1 MGIISCML
9 KWKKKNFL
17 VKPTDKLTWWIG
29 CMQKELSAA
38 SLLLQ
43 EKTEHTSQQNWWTNN
58 HVFAKA
64 EETSNSARQHAWGQ
78 QRSVRVFSSVPKD
91 DHCWISCVLHLH
103 NWTHLYFCSTFFAQC
118 TFNFNFGIWEE
129 SSPWTYCEKE
139 WHLHNKALLF
149 SWRSNYSPSCCSWPL
164 KKNPSCMLER
174 KRKKKGQPKISRDE
188 RIKLHACS

>member
-1 MGIISCML
+1 
-9 KWKKKNFL
+9 
-17 VKPTDKLTWWIG
+17 
-29 CMQKELSAA
+29 MQKELSAA

-43 EKTEHTSQQNWWTNN
+43 EKIEHTSQQNWWTNN

-91 DHCWISCVLHLH
+91 DHCCWISCVLH
-103 NWTHLYFCSTFFAQC
+103 NCTCKFEHLYFCSTFFAQC

-129 SSPWTYCEKE
+129 STPWTYCEKNDTYTAR
-139 WHLHNKALLF
+139 HYLADVQTI
-149 SWRSNYSPSCCSWPL
+149 YSPSCCSWPL
-164 KKNPSCMLER
+164 S
-174 KRKKKGQPKISRDE
+174 KRILHAREKDKKKGLPKISRDE